1 MDLPLDLAP
10 SEWEPP
16 VSVAAKLSYFVRS
29 AIGSMVRSPFV
40 HVIAIAALVMSLLGY
55 GVARIA
61 SSQLDALM
69 ASLGGDVELTV
80 YLGDEATSEA
90 VDELER
96 ALTTRTQGVVRR
108 VSPAEALGR
117 LATQLGTQGRAL
129 ADIGEN
135 PLPWSLEVRLP
146 EGARDPAALFGL
158 AEKMRSLPFVTQVDY
173 GAEALE
179 RLSLISRAIRLAG
192 LVVFTLVF
200 LIAIVIV
207 SATLQLAIFSR
218 RDEIEI
224 QKLVG
229 ATDRFVRMPFLI
241 EGLLQGLLAGAV
253 SLSLSFALVRM
264 IESEHGQAFAFA
276 RLSGRVVVDWARLG
290 AEQVGGGVLLGLSGS
305 FLAVRRFLRV

>member
-1 MDLPLDLAP
+1 MQ
-10 SEWEPP
+10 WQREPT

-29 AIGSMVRSPFV
+29 ATGSMVRSPFV
-40 HVIAIAALVMSLLGY
+40 HVIAIAALVLSLLGY

-80 YLGDEATSEA
+80 YLGDGASGEA
-90 VDELER
+90 VDELEKSL
-96 ALTTRTQGVVRR
+96 ANRTQGLVRR

-117 LATQLGTQGRAL
+117 LATQLGDQGRAL
-129 ADIGEN
+129 TDLAEN

-146 EGARDPAALFGL
+146 EGARDPASLAAL
-158 AEKMRSLPFVTQVDY
+158 AEKVRALPFVTQVDY

-179 RLSLISRAIRLAG
+179 RLSLISRAITLAG

-200 LIAIVIV
+200 LTAIVIV

-241 EGLLQGLLAGAV
+241 EGLLQGLVAGA
-253 SLSLSFALVRM
+253 LALGLSFALVRV
-264 IESEHGQAFAFA
+264 IESEHGQMFAFA
-276 RLSGRVVVDWARLG
+276 RLSGRVVVDWLRLG